1 MSRLKIITVAC
12 ISIFGIS
19 ATVVNN
25 DKYFEMI
32 KNIEIFT
39 NVYKELNTYYVDEI
53 DPAQLMRTGIDAMVS
68 SLDPYTNYY
77 SESQVQ
83 SYRISSEGKYNGIG
97 AVSKVVDGWVTI
109 TRIIEDGPAHKA
121 GIKVGDQIR
130 AINGDSTKD
139 RSNEDVVQI
148 VRGFPGSTLGL
159 TVRSIGATEN
169 RKVDLDRS
177 QVELKN
183 VPFSGY
189 IDDGI
194 GYVNLTTFT
203 ANASKNIAK
212 SIKTMKK
219 DDQELNGL
227 ILDLRNNGGGLLR
240 EAVSIC
246 NLFLPAGKE
255 VVSTKG
261 KVKDRD
267 QVYKTQAQALD
278 LEVPLVVL
286 INNSSAS
293 ASEIVSGVI
302 QDYDRGV
309 LMGQRSFGKG
319 LVQNHREVGYNS
331 RIKVTTSKYYI
342 PSGRC
347 IQSVEYEN
355 GEPKD
360 IDDVKRASFYTS
372 KGREVLD
379 GGGVAPD
386 IKLDLPEPSELLQM
400 LNKEDWIFKFVNQ
413 YTSTIDS
420 LDNAKDYRF
429 SDYDQFIS
437 FLTQYDFEFTT
448 KAETELGELKDEL
461 NIDHVEDQIAQI
473 EKIIETE
480 KSDDLQEFKT
490 EINRAIEEEIVS
502 RYFFESGRTELNLDQ
517 DNEIAKAIEILKDKA
532 AYDQVLAGVTK

>member
-1 MSRLKIITVAC
+1 MTKSKIIAVAC
-12 ISIFGIS
+12 LAIFGIS

-39 NVYKELNTYYVDEI
+39 NVYKELNTHYVDEI
-53 DPAQLMRTGIDAMVS
+53 DPAQLMRTGIDAMVA

-83 SYRISSEGKYNGIG
+83 SYRISSEGRYNGIG
-97 AVSKVVDGWVTI
+97 AVSKVIDDWVTI
-109 TRIIEDGPAHKA
+109 TQIIEDGPAHKA
-121 GIKVGDQIR
+121 GVKVGDQIR

-139 RSNEDVVQI
+139 RSNADVVQI

-159 TVRSIGATEN
+159 TIRSAGAVTD

-177 QVELKN
+177 EVQLKN

-189 IDDGI
+189 VADGI

-203 ANASKNIAK
+203 ANATKNIAK
-212 SIKTMKK
+212 SIKEMKK
-219 DDQELNGL
+219 DDQELNGI

-240 EAVSIC
+240 EAVGIC
-246 NLFLPAGKE
+246 NLFLPAGRE

-267 QVYKTQAQALD
+267 KVYKTKAQPLD
-278 LEVPLVVL
+278 EEVPLVIL
-286 INNSSAS
+286 INKSSAS

-302 QDYDRGV
+302 QDFDRGV

-360 IDDVKRASFYTS
+360 IDDTKRATFQTAN
-372 KGREVLD
+372 GRPVLD

-386 IKLDLPEPSELLQM
+386 VKLDLPEKSELLKVLAKQ
-400 LNKEDWIFKFVNQ
+400 DWIFKFVND
-413 YTSTIDS
+413 YVSDIDS
-420 LDNAKDYRF
+420 LENAKDYRF
-429 SDYDQFIS
+429 TDFDQFTAY
-437 FLTQYDFEFTT
+437 LTKNEFEFTT
-448 KAETELGELKDEL
+448 KAEKELQEFKEELDDEAM
-461 NIDHVEDQIAQI
+461 DSQIASI
-473 EKIIETE
+473 ENAIILE
-480 KSDDLQEFKT
+480 KSDDLEEYKS
-490 EINRAIEEEIVS
+490 ELIRAIEEEIVS

-517 DNEIAKAIEILKDKA
+517 DSEIKKAIDMLKDKPR
-532 AYDQVLAGVTK
+532 YDQVLAGSI

>member
-1 MSRLKIITVAC
+1 MTKSKIIAVAC
-12 ISIFGIS
+12 LAIFGIS

-39 NVYKELNTYYVDEI
+39 NVYKELNTHYVDEI
-53 DPAQLMRTGIDAMVS
+53 DPAQLMRTGIDAMVA

-83 SYRISSEGKYNGIG
+83 SYRISSEGRYNGIG
-97 AVSKVVDGWVTI
+97 AVSKVIDDWVTI
-109 TRIIEDGPAHKA
+109 TQIIEDGPAHKA
-121 GIKVGDQIR
+121 GVKVGDQIR

-139 RSNEDVVQI
+139 RSNADVVQI

-159 TVRSIGATEN
+159 TIRSAGAVTD

-177 QVELKN
+177 EVQLKN

-189 IDDGI
+189 VADGI

-203 ANASKNIAK
+203 ANATKNIAK
-212 SIKTMKK
+212 SIKEMKK
-219 DDQELNGL
+219 DDQELNGI

-240 EAVSIC
+240 EAVGIC
-246 NLFLPAGKE
+246 NLFLPAGRE

-267 QVYKTQAQALD
+267 KVYKTKAQPLD
-278 LEVPLVVL
+278 EEVPLVIL
-286 INNSSAS
+286 INKSSAS

-302 QDYDRGV
+302 QDFDRGV

-360 IDDVKRASFYTS
+360 IDDTKRATFQTAN
-372 KGREVLD
+372 GRPVLD

-386 IKLDLPEPSELLQM
+386 VELDLPEKSELLKVLAKQ
-400 LNKEDWIFKFVNQ
+400 DWIFKFVND
-413 YTSTIDS
+413 YVSDIDS
-420 LDNAKDYRF
+420 LENAKDYRF
-429 SDYDQFIS
+429 TDFDQFTAY
-437 FLTQYDFEFTT
+437 LTKNEFEFTT
-448 KAETELGELKDEL
+448 KAEKELQEFKEELDDEAM
-461 NIDHVEDQIAQI
+461 DSQIASI
-473 EKIIETE
+473 ENAIILE
-480 KSDDLQEFKT
+480 KSDDLEEYKS
-490 EINRAIEEEIVS
+490 ELIRAIEEEIVS

-517 DNEIAKAIEILKDKA
+517 DSEIKKAIDMLKDKA
-532 AYDQVLAGVTK
+532 RYDQVLAGSI

>member
-1 MSRLKIITVAC
+1 MTKSKIIAVAC
-12 ISIFGIS
+12 LAIFGIS

-39 NVYKELNTYYVDEI
+39 NVYKELNTHYVDEI
-53 DPAQLMRTGIDAMVS
+53 DPAQLMRTGIDAMVA

-83 SYRISSEGKYNGIG
+83 SYRISSEGRYNGIG
-97 AVSKVVDGWVTI
+97 AVSKVIDDWVTI
-109 TRIIEDGPAHKA
+109 TQIIEDGPAHKA
-121 GIKVGDQIR
+121 GVKVGDQIR

-139 RSNEDVVQI
+139 RSNADVVQI

-159 TVRSIGATEN
+159 TIRSAGAVTD

-177 QVELKN
+177 EVQLKN

-189 IDDGI
+189 VADGI

-203 ANASKNIAK
+203 ANATKNIAK
-212 SIKTMKK
+212 SIKEMKK
-219 DDQELNGL
+219 DDQELNGI

-240 EAVSIC
+240 EAVGIC
-246 NLFLPAGKE
+246 NLFLPAGRE

-267 QVYKTQAQALD
+267 KVYKTKAQPLD
-278 LEVPLVVL
+278 EEVPLVIL
-286 INNSSAS
+286 INKSSAS

-302 QDYDRGV
+302 QDFDRGV

-360 IDDVKRASFYTS
+360 IDDTKRATFQTAN
-372 KGREVLD
+372 GRPVLD

-386 IKLDLPEPSELLQM
+386 VELDLPEKSELLKVLAKQ
-400 LNKEDWIFKFVNQ
+400 DWIFKFVND
-413 YTSTIDS
+413 YVSDIDS
-420 LDNAKDYRF
+420 LENAKDYRF
-429 SDYDQFIS
+429 TDFDQFRAY
-437 FLTQYDFEFTT
+437 LTKNEFEFTT
-448 KAETELGELKDEL
+448 KAEKELQEFKEELDDEAM
-461 NIDHVEDQIAQI
+461 DSQIASI
-473 EKIIETE
+473 ENAIILE
-480 KSDDLQEFKT
+480 KSDDLEEYKS
-490 EINRAIEEEIVS
+490 ELIRAIEEEIVS

-517 DNEIAKAIEILKDKA
+517 DSEIKKAIDMLKDKA
-532 AYDQVLAGVTK
+532 RYDQVLAGSI